1 MRYKESYI
9 RGGAKNRGR
18 RIARVNIGKE
28 AFLSLLNGFGPGVGD
43 LRLEARDMSLTGTVA
58 LKTHMLHTR
67 VSADVETPGA
77 IIISDLGK
85 FLTFVKALP
94 KESIVAIRA
103 LNEAPLRVLSG
114 NVDLILPYSDYIH
127 SNVRVSKALALK
139 EDSERD
145 NWKHWGGEPLTCY
158 GKLHTSDLM
167 QVQTLEKIAG
177 KNHAIKTRFSVKD
190 KTWNITAGEKGTANM
205 TVSVEIED
213 CAGPPRSCKSS
224 FGGWFPSV
232 VGCLPSGVVELY
244 TAHKF
249 VLILRHTEKEHLLVI
264 LDQRGD

>member
-1 MRYKESYI
+1 M
-9 RGGAKNRGR
+9 
-18 RIARVNIGKE
+18 NIGKE
-28 AFLSLLNGFGPGVGD
+28 ALTSLLHGFGPGVGD
-43 LRLEARDMSLTGTVA
+43 LRLDARDMSLTGTVA
-58 LKTHMLHTR
+58 LKTHMLHTK

-77 IIISDLGK
+77 IVISDLGK

-94 KESIVAIRA
+94 KESMVAIRA

-114 NVDLILPYSDYIH
+114 NVDLVLPYSDYIH

-167 QVQTLEKIAG
+167 QVQTLEKIVG
-177 KNHAIKTRFSVKD
+177 KNHSITTHFSIENKML
-190 KTWNITAGEKGTANM
+190 NITAGEKGSANM
-205 TVSVEIED
+205 NLGVDLED
-213 CAGPPRSCKSS
+213 CSKDDGDSVARSS

-232 VGCLPSGVVELY
+232 VNCLPPGVVELY

-249 VLILRHTEKEHLLVI
+249 VLILRHMEKEHLLVI